1 MLKVRDLAKYKR
13 IYGEFAADADF
24 INEIIINL
32 NLEKDSKILDV
43 GTGMGAMSV
52 LLALNGFH
60 ILTGEPEIDPERDGE
75 DHHGH
80 HHEDND
86 EFHHEKHVAHKWESW
101 NDWRIPAKSLGVED
115 KIQYQNFDV
124 QNLSFTSQSFDSI
137 FLYDTFQHIKNREKA
152 LSECIRVVKNDGVI
166 VVVEWTKKQIEED
179 FKKYGYKIEYID
191 PRDFNNRED
200 IFIEEFNS
208 KAVNVFLI
216 RHSA

>member
-1 MLKVRDLAKYKR
+1 MRDLAKYKR

-24 INEIIINL
+24 ISEIIINL

-60 ILTGEPEIDPERDGE
+60 ILTGEPEIYPERDGE

-86 EFHHEKHVAHKWESW
+86 KFHHEKQVVHKWESC
-101 NDWRIPAKSLGVED
+101 NDWRIHAKSLGVED

-124 QNLSFTSQSFDSI
+124 QNLFFTSQSFDSI

-152 LSECIRVVKNDGVI
+152 LNECVRVVKNDGVI

-179 FKKYGYKIEYID
+179 FKKNGYKIEYID

-208 KAVNVFLI
+208 KVVNVFLI
-216 RHSA
+216 RHST

>member
-1 MLKVRDLAKYKR
+1 MRDLAKYKK
-13 IYGEFAADADF
+13 IYREFAADADF

-52 LLALNGFH
+52 LLALNGFR
-60 ILTGEPEIDPERDGE
+60 ILTGEPEVDPERDGE
-75 DHHGH
+75 DHHEH

-86 EFHHEKHVAHKWESW
+86 EIHYEKHEDCNWESW
-101 NDWRIPAKSLGVED
+101 NDWRISAKSLGVED

-124 QNLSFTSQSFDSI
+124 QSLSFTNQSFDGI
-137 FLYDTFQHIKNREKA
+137 FLYDTFQHIKDRETA
-152 LSECIRVVKNDGVI
+152 LNECVRVVKNDGVI
-166 VVVEWTKKQIEED
+166 VVIEWTKKQIEED

-191 PRDFNNRED
+191 PRDFNSRED

-208 KAVNVFLI
+208 KVVNVFLI
-216 RHSA
+216 RHTT